1 MFTIVATGMVQLLE
15 GLGCRS
21 ALFREAE
28 NRYARFV
35 RNGVTGIPE
44 YAVKHVGC
52 TEIK

>member
-1 MFTIVATGMVQLLE
+1 MATGMVQLLE
-15 GLGCRS
+15 DLGCKS
-21 ALFREAE
+21 ALLRKAE

-35 RNGVTGIPE
+35 KNGVTGIPE